1 MGLSRYPAVANKNVQ
16 RVGFTLIEV
25 LVALVI
31 LSLGIVAVLRGMNSA
46 AVALGESGETLR
58 TEALSDDLMSAIALS
73 LSVGSNAPPSA
84 TGRFTEPNEDYQWEW
99 EQRSLSIQGAMATG
113 ATASQAIHE
122 VTVSV
127 WRNETPAR
135 RRTKVRWVYGSKRT

>member
-1 MGLSRYPAVANKNVQ
+1 VANTNVQ

-46 AVALGESGETLR
+46 AVALGASGETLR
-58 TEALSDDLMSAIALS
+58 TEALSDDLMSVIALG

-84 TGRFTEPNEDYQWEW
+84 TGRFTEPYEAYQWEW
-99 EQRSLSIQGAMATG
+99 EQRSLPIQGATA
-113 ATASQAIHE
+113 ATASQTLHE

-127 WRNETPAR
+127 WRNETPDR
-135 RRTKVRWVYGSKRT
+135 RRTKVRWVYGFKRT